1 MNEVHRSGGSEIV
14 QGISELIALC
24 LYCSLYISKL
34 YSTQHGLDS
43 RQRTRSTEE
52 KTLTYTNIV
61 TPLER
66 IARRCRAMTCS
77 PVIGKKAVNVFREIL
92 DYGLIYRN
100 FRVLLFSYNA
110 GAMG

>member
-14 QGISELIALC
+14 QGISELIALS
-24 LYCSLYISKL
+24 LYCSIAIHKL

-61 TPLER
+61 TQL
-66 IARRCRAMTCS
+66 
-77 PVIGKKAVNVFREIL
+77 K
-92 DYGLIYRN
+92 D
-100 FRVLLFSYNA
+100 
-110 GAMG
+110 